1 MQDALKNKTQVEKE
15 LQQARKEAAEFTG
28 QLSQLGQMNTVFSAD
43 LRIQRKV
50 QQNLKKDIE
59 RIEGRRKVMEL
70 ELVMTNKN
78 VEKVPF
84 LIFLLRMKN

>member
-1 MQDALKNKTQVEKE
+1 MEKE